1 MPSFFSNKKLIIL
14 LASLIVLVAL
24 IGFSFKEKERAVW
37 PEQFVQ
43 DTVGWFQFLLERPA
57 QYAAGFFGTVGD
69 IENAYKENKELKANL
84 EDFAS
89 VKQQNRDLQNSYQE
103 LKKQMKLQNDPDLS
117 DYKKFS
123 ALVIGR
129 SYDGWNQTVT
139 VDKGS
144 NDGVKTG
151 MAVIT
156 SGGLIGKIGSVGKFT
171 SKVMLISDKQNANQ
185 ISAMVQKPKIYGM
198 IEGFDEQKGVLLFQ
212 KIPVKANVKK
222 GQVVETSGLTGILP
236 SGLLIGKV
244 TKVSSD
250 QYGLTKIAEVKPS
263 VDLNNLTRVMI
274 VERLARTAAAGGN

>member
-24 IGFSFKEKERAVW
+24 IGFSFKEKEQAVW

-43 DTVGWFQFLLERPA
+43 DTVGWFQFLVERPA
-57 QYAAGFFGTVGD
+57 QYAAGFFGTVND

-84 EDFAS
+84 EDYAS

-103 LKKQMKLQNDPDLS
+103 LKKQMKLENDPDLS
-117 DYKKFS
+117 DYKKFP

-139 VDKGS
+139 VDKGQ
-144 NDGVKTG
+144 NDGIKTG

-156 SGGLIGKIGSVGKFT
+156 SDGLIGKIGSVGKFT

-185 ISAMVQKPKIYGM
+185 ISAMVQKPQIYGM

-222 GQVVETSGLTGILP
+222 GQVVETSGLTGIFP

-263 VDLNNLTRVMI
+263 VNLNNLTRVMI
-274 VERLARTAAAGGN
+274 VKRLARTTAAGGN